1 MTTAAYSRPDKSEYP
16 VYCEG
21 YVSRVPAG
29 DIVEILGS
37 QLEDSLALFRSIPE
51 ARGGYRYAEGKWSV
65 KEVIGHIIDSE
76 RIFAYRALR
85 FSRGDGTPLAGFEQ
99 DDYVR
104 GGAFDKRSLKDLID
118 EFEHVRRATISLF
131 SSLDGEAW
139 SRRGSANK
147 NEMSVR
153 ALAFVL
159 AGHERH
165 HVEIL
170 RTRYLR

>member
-21 YVSRVPAG
+21 YISRVPAG
-29 DIVEILGS
+29 DIVEILAG
-37 QLEDSLALFRSIPE
+37 QLQESLDLFRSIPE

-104 GGAFDKRSLKDLID
+104 GGGFDRHSLKDLID
-118 EFEHVRRATISLF
+118 EFEYVRRATISLF
-131 SSLDGEAW
+131 SGLDGEAW

-153 ALAFVL
+153 ALAFVV

-170 RTRYLR
+170 RTRYLQ

>member
-16 VYCEG
+16 AYCEG
-21 YVSRVPAG
+21 YIERVPAG
-29 DIVEILGS
+29 NIVDILRG

-65 KEVIGHIIDSE
+65 KELIGHVTDGE

-85 FSRGDGTPLAGFEQ
+85 FSRGDATPLAGFEQ

-104 GGAFDKRSLKDLID
+104 GGGFDRRGLKDLID

-139 SRRGSANK
+139 SRRGSANQ

-153 ALAFVL
+153 AIAFVV

-170 RTRYLR
+170 QTRYLQ

>member
-21 YVSRVPAG
+21 YIARVPAG
-29 DIVEILGS
+29 EIVEILGG
-37 QLEDSLALFRSIPE
+37 QLDDSLALFRNIPE

-65 KEVIGHIIDSE
+65 KEVLGHIIDSE

-85 FSRGDGTPLAGFEQ
+85 FSRGDATSLAGFEQ

-104 GGAFDKRSLKDLID
+104 GGAFDRRSLKDLID

-131 SSLDGEAW
+131 SGLDGEAW

-153 ALAFVL
+153 ALAFVV

-170 RTRYLR
+170 RTRYLQ